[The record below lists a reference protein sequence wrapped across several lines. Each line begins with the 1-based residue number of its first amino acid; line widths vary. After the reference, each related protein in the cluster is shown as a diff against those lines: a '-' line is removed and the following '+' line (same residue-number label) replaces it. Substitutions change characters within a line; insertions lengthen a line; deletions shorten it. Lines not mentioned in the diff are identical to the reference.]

1 MAILILEQID
11 EERLLIA
18 LSSEDM
24 DILDL
29 TFNQLSW
36 KNNYSR
42 QVIKKILKRAENE
55 IGFFVGNNQLMIE
68 AIPQNNGCVVLITLL
83 AKDNVARKK
92 FKIKEN
98 IKAYLFKFNT
108 LDNLLSAIERLY
120 KNKFSTLKSSAFEND
135 KKYYIL
141 IYCKGCFSPKLLTLL
156 TEYCDPR
163 DNKSLSLGQILENG
177 KLIAKNNAIEKIGN
191 CLIKK

>member
-83 AKDNVARKK
+83 AKDNAARKK

-120 KNKFSTLKSSAFEND
+120 KNKFSTLKNSAFEND

-141 IYCKGCFSPKLLTLL
+141 IYCKGCLSPELLTLL
-156 TEYCDPR
+156 TEYCDPK